1 MRSLDKRRK
10 DYFTPDVPPKEADS
24 LPDYLFNQLT
34 NMSATFANVN
44 SLHLNRVTHL
54 PDRFKPREGDIM
66 LSAEGVLGVSA
77 GMYYFDGEQ
86 WVFIA

>member
-1 MRSLDKRRK
+1 
-10 DYFTPDVPPKEADS
+10 
-24 LPDYLFNQLT
+24 
-34 NMSATFANVN
+34 MSSTFANVN

-66 LSAEGVLGVSA
+66 LSAEGVIGVYA
-77 GMYYFDGEQ
+77 GLYYFDGER